1 MSDSDFKNSPEYD
14 DWMNLVVEMKIT
26 VTTMKNGIEELNDNS
41 RR

>member
-1 MSDSDFKNSPEYD
+1 M
-14 DWMNLVVEMKIT
+14 MTGLNLVVEMKIT